1 MEEEPPGADE
11 LLEDGLPEEEE
22 PPGAD
27 ELPED
32 GLLEEEPPGPVVPSL
47 TTVVAQEFPGVVVV
61 VLGLAVCFH
70 SRCLRHLNQSYEK
83 RHRWCRVLLAAILPE
98 SDGFK

>member
-1 MEEEPPGADE
+1 MADREFLEAQQEETRLIIDE

-32 GLLEEEPPGPVVPSL
+32 GVLEEEPPGPVIPPL
-47 TTVVAQEFPGVVVV
+47 TTVVAQELPGVVVV
-61 VLGLAVCFH
+61 VLGLELFPF
-70 SRCLRHLNQSYEK
+70 
-83 RHRWCRVLLAAILPE
+83 AIYAPSEPKL
-98 SDGFK
+98 

>member
-1 MEEEPPGADE
+1 MPELPEEEEPPGADE

-32 GLLEEEPPGPVVPSL
+32 GVLEEEPPGPVVPSL
-47 TTVVAQEFPGVVVV
+47 TTVVAQELPGVVVV
-61 VLGLAVCFH
+61 VLGLELFPF
-70 SRCLRHLNQSYEK
+70 
-83 RHRWCRVLLAAILPE
+83 AIYAPSEPKL
-98 SDGFK
+98 